1 MTLCILTSSYP
12 RSPEDSINAGVFV
25 RDFALAVHREGR
37 EVMIFTHRKR
47 GGFESSEPFEVHHFD
62 WAGDETS
69 LTSIDLASP
78 AGMRKT
84 LSLIRRGTR
93 DYLEVCRK
101 RCVSRSL
108 AMWAVPS
115 GYFAMR
121 AAARLGIP
129 YSVWALGSD
138 VWRYRRHRLG
148 APLLSRIFRGAS
160 SLFADGIELAES
172 VRGISGR
179 ECSFLPSSRDLSCFS
194 PRPLDLEPGRMHV
207 LFVGRYESNKGPDVL
222 VEAALRYLE
231 QGGRARFHLHGQG
244 GMESDLRQ
252 VVSRAGR
259 EDSIF
264 IRGVLDPQGVVD
276 AMSACDCLVV
286 PSRVESIPVIC
297 SDAFQMRLPMIV
309 TDVGDMGSI
318 VRDAGVGTVVPPG
331 DPEAMCRALQEM
343 EGADR
348 ESMRQGMSDL
358 SLRFRPEAAAREFL
372 DKAFA
377 GEVGNR

>member
-1 MTLCILTSSYP
+1 
-12 RSPEDSINAGVFV
+12 
-25 RDFALAVHREGR
+25 
-37 EVMIFTHRKR
+37 
-47 GGFESSEPFEVHHFD
+47 
-62 WAGDETS
+62 
-69 LTSIDLASP
+69 
-78 AGMRKT
+78 
-84 LSLIRRGTR
+84 
-93 DYLEVCRK
+93 
-101 RCVSRSL
+101 
-108 AMWAVPS
+108 
-115 GYFAMR
+115 
-121 AAARLGIP
+121 
-129 YSVWALGSD
+129 
-138 VWRYRRHRLG
+138 
-148 APLLSRIFRGAS
+148 
-160 SLFADGIELAES
+160 
-172 VRGISGR
+172 
-179 ECSFLPSSRDLSCFS
+179 
-194 PRPLDLEPGRMHV
+194 MHV